1 MTQWFK
7 GALIL
12 PDRVVPNGLL
22 RTEAGRITGLWD
34 LEAEAAP
41 QPDPASL
48 TLADYISPGF
58 VDIHVH
64 GGGGGDFMDG
74 EPEAVAAITGC
85 HVQYGTTALLAT
97 TLTAPEEQ
105 ILKAIRAVKAAPK
118 RGTRIVGF
126 HIEGPYINEKWR
138 GAQNP
143 EYVRTANLGEVD
155 RWLAEA
161 AAGTAGAA
169 ITGTASAESA
179 TTATEG
185 AHTHGCDCGC
195 VHEDR
200 WHITLAPELPE
211 NLAAIPGLVERGFVV
226 SAGHT
231 DCTYGQ
237 LQAGMA
243 AGLSHATHLYNAM
256 RGLHHREP
264 GTVGGALTLDGLTIE
279 LIADGIHVHPASMRV
294 AVNARGVDSSLLIT
308 DAMRAAGMPDGEYYL
323 GELKAIVKNGE
334 ARLENGSLAGSV
346 LTMATAVRNMVK
358 LVGLEL
364 HQAVQM
370 ASLNPARRHR
380 LDTEIGSLAVGKR
393 ADLVLLDKDL
403 NIDTTIVGGLVA
415 HTRR

>member
-7 GALIL
+7 GALVL

-34 LEAEAAP
+34 LEAGAAP
-41 QPDPASL
+41 QPDAASL
-48 TLADYISPGF
+48 TRADYISPGF
-58 VDIHVH
+58 IDIHVH

-74 EPEAVAAITGC
+74 DPEAVAAITGC

-143 EYVRTANLGEVD
+143 EYVRTADLAEVD
-155 RWLAEA
+155 RWLAA
-161 AAGTAGAA
+161 AKAGANAGTASGA
-169 ITGTASAESA
+169 GSS
-179 TTATEG
+179 TEG
-185 AHTHGCDCGC
+185 ATDAHSPDCGC
-195 VHEDR
+195 GCDHDHDR

-231 DCTYGQ
+231 DCTYAQ
-237 LQAGMA
+237 LQAGRT

-294 AVNARGVDSSLLIT
+294 AVGARGVDSSLLIT

-370 ASLNPARRHR
+370 ASLNPARRHG
-380 LDTEIGSLAVGKR
+380 LDGQIGSLAVGKR
-393 ADLVLLDKDL
+393 ADLVLFDKDL
-403 NIDTTIVGGLVA
+403 NLDTTIVGGTVA
-415 HTRR
+415 HSRR

>member
-1 MTQWFK
+1 MTQWYK
-7 GALIL
+7 GALVL

-22 RTEAGRITGLWD
+22 RTEAGLITGLWD

-48 TLADYISPGF
+48 TLAPFISPGF
-58 VDIHVH
+58 IDIHVH

-74 EPEAVAAITGC
+74 DPEAVAAITGC
-85 HVQYGTTALLAT
+85 HVQHGTTALLAT
-97 TLTAPEEQ
+97 TLTAPEDQ

-118 RGTRIVGF
+118 RGARIVGF
-126 HIEGPYINEKWR
+126 HVEGPYINEKWR

-143 EYVRTANLGEVD
+143 EYVRTADLAEVD
-155 RWLAEA
+155 RWLAA
-161 AAGTAGAA
+161 AKAGAGSANAEAGT
-169 ITGTASAESA
+169 TGTATGHA
-179 TTATEG
+179 TD
-185 AHTHGCDCGC
+185 AHPTGCDCG
-195 VHEDR
+195 HDHGDDR

-231 DCTYGQ
+231 DCTYAQ
-237 LQAGMA
+237 LQAGVA

-264 GTVGGALTLDGLTIE
+264 GTAGGALTLPGVSIE
-279 LIADGIHVHPASMRV
+279 LIADGVHVHPASMRV
-294 AVNARGVDSSLLIT
+294 AVNARGVDDSLLIT

-323 GELKAIVKNGE
+323 GELLTFVKNGE

-364 HQAVQM
+364 NQAVQM
-370 ASLNPARRHR
+370 ASLNPARRHG
-380 LDTEIGSLAVGKR
+380 LDRQIGSLAVGKR
-393 ADLVLLDKDL
+393 ADLVLLTNDL
-403 NIDTTIVGGLVA
+403 TVDTTIVGGTVA

>member
-1 MTQWFK
+1 MTQWYK
-7 GALIL
+7 GALVL

-22 RTEAGRITGLWD
+22 RTDAGLITGLWD

-41 QPDPASL
+41 QPDPANL
-48 TLADYISPGF
+48 TLAPFISPGF

-74 EPEAVAAITGC
+74 DPEAVAAITSC
-85 HVQYGTTALLAT
+85 HVQHGTTALLAT
-97 TLTAPEEQ
+97 TLTAPEDQ

-143 EYVRTANLGEVD
+143 EYVRTADLAEVD
-155 RWLAEA
+155 RWMATAEA
-161 AAGTAGAA
+161 ATDA
-169 ITGTASAESA
+169 
-179 TTATEG
+179 EG
-185 AHTHGCDCGC
+185 AGGCDCGC
-195 VHEDR
+195 DHDH
-200 WHITLAPELPE
+200 WHITLAPEIPE
-211 NLAAIPGLVERGFVV
+211 NLAAIKGLVERGFVV

-231 DCTYGQ
+231 DCTYAQ
-237 LQAGMA
+237 LKAGMA
-243 AGLSHATHLYNAM
+243 EGLSHATHLYNAM

-264 GTVGGALTLDGLTIE
+264 GTVGGAMTLPGLTIE
-279 LIADGIHVHPASMRV
+279 LIADGVHVHPASMRV

-308 DAMRAAGMPDGEYYL
+308 DAMRAAGMPDGDYYL

-346 LTMATAVRNMVK
+346 LTMATAVRNMVN

-380 LDTEIGSLAVGKR
+380 LDAEIGSLELGKR
-393 ADLVLLDKDL
+393 ADLVLFDKDL
-403 NIDTTIVGGLVA
+403 TVDTTIVGGTVA

>member
-1 MTQWFK
+1 MTQWYK
-7 GALIL
+7 GALVL
-12 PDRVVPNGLL
+12 TNRVVPNGLL
-22 RTEAGRITGLWD
+22 RTEAGLITGLWD

-41 QPDPASL
+41 QPDPANL
-48 TLADYISPGF
+48 TQASFISPGF

-74 EPEAVAAITGC
+74 DPEAVAAITAC
-85 HVQYGTTALLAT
+85 HVQHGTTALLAT

-105 ILKAIRAVKAAPK
+105 ILRAIRAVKAAPK

-143 EYVRTANLGEVD
+143 EYVRAADLGEVD
-155 RWLAEA
+155 RWQAEA
-161 AAGTAGAA
+161 KSDHAD
-169 ITGTASAESA
+169 
-179 TTATEG
+179 
-185 AHTHGCDCGC
+185 GCDCGC
-195 VHEDR
+195 GGDRPR
-200 WHITLAPELPE
+200 WHITLAPEIPG
-211 NLAAIPGLVERGFVV
+211 NLAAIRGLVERGFVV

-231 DCTYGQ
+231 DCTYAQ

-243 AGLSHATHLYNAM
+243 EGLSHATHLYNAM

-264 GTVGGALTLDGLTIE
+264 GTVGGALTLPGLTIE

-323 GELKAIVKNGE
+323 GELKTFVKNGE

-346 LTMATAVRNMVK
+346 LTMGGAVRNMVN

-370 ASLNPARRHR
+370 ASLNPARRHG
-380 LDTEIGSLAVGKR
+380 LEAQIGSLAVGKR

-403 NIDTTIVGGLVA
+403 NIDTTIVGGTIA